1 MAEALIGTSWLA
13 RIAFITG
20 VIILFYVMLRLGL
33 IILGLVFEK
42 SRSPMLLKG
51 MIDGN
56 VSKTVEQDPTRADS
70 KPIFRSD
77 NENKGI
83 EYTYSVWIHLDSA
96 EINNNNTG
104 IKHIFNKG
112 DNNSTVSSDYMNNN
126 GPGLYLNV
134 TENGDNNKVDVD
146 LQVLVD
152 LFNSSSANN
161 ANPIVVKNLTFDK
174 WICIILR
181 AQSKTFDVFINGVL
195 IHREIFS
202 DIIKQNYG
210 NVYMAQQL
218 GNGSTGFAGKI
229 SNLKYYDKAIGT
241 TEIVNIVKGGPDLTY
256 LGNNTLSTKPTYF
269 STSWYT
275 SNMTS

>member
-1 MAEALIGTSWLA
+1 MAEALIGTSFLS
-13 RIAFITG
+13 RVAFILCA
-20 VIILFYVMLRLGL
+20 IILFYITLRIGL
-33 IILGLVFEK
+33 IVLGLVFEK
-42 SRSPMLLKG
+42 SRSPTLLNG

-56 VSKTVEQDPTRADS
+56 VSKTVQQDPTRADS

-83 EYTYSVWIHLDSA
+83 EYTYSIWINMDSS
-96 EINNNNTG
+96 EMNVNNTG

-112 DNNSTVSSDYMNNN
+112 DNIYTISDDYMNNN

-134 TENGDNNKVDVD
+134 TDGGNNNIEAD
-146 LQVLVD
+146 LHVLVD
-152 LFNSSSANN
+152 LFNNNSAST
-161 ANPIVVKNLTFDK
+161 ATPIVIKNLTFDK
-174 WICIILR
+174 WVCIVLR
-181 AQSKTFDVFINGVL
+181 AQSKTFDVFINGIL

-202 DIIKQNYG
+202 DIIRQNYG
-210 NVYMAQQL
+210 NVYLAHQL
-218 GNGSTGFAGKI
+218 GNTSTGFSGKI

-241 TEIVNIVKGGPDLTY
+241 TEIVNIVKNGPNLTY